1 MGKKSKKGAFDGDSV
16 YDYLKRDFDPQGY
29 GSLER
34 MSDGVRNRKANDD
47 FQRYLLTGEKRGPH
61 WNPVTGNLPRNQKK
75 SKVDKLFEAGIPPS
89 QFKYYA
95 EKAGITNVNSKG
107 DIKEIIKA
115 YDADERYQGE
125 PKQERREEP
134 APSPAAQDFK
144 DKYVDKVIEK
154 TVPEPEFV
162 PQQSIGDV
170 TGGDNSIVSPIAQD
184 NDISITGNRNTVS
197 QDNSIKQKLDEMRES
212 LRFAY

>member
-34 MSDGVRNRKANDD
+34 MSDEVRNRKANDD
-47 FQRYLLTGEKRGPH
+47 FQRYLLTGEKRGPD

-144 DKYVDKVIEK
+144 DKYVDEVIEK
-154 TVPEPEFV
+154 TRPEPEFV

-184 NDISITGNRNTVS
+184 NDIFATGRNEVS
-197 QDNSIKQKLDEMRES
+197 QDNSIKQKLDDMRES

>member
-1 MGKKSKKGAFDGDSV
+1 MGKEKNKGSFDGVSV
-16 YDYLKRDFDPQGY
+16 YDYLKRDFNPHDY
-29 GSLER
+29 GNSGRTPSAVAER
-34 MSDGVRNRKANDD
+34 RANED
-47 FQRYLLTGEKRGPH
+47 FQRYLLTGEKRGPNYINRAIG
-61 WNPVTGNLPRNQKK
+61 NPFQSK

-89 QFKYYA
+89 QWEYYA
-95 EKAGITNVNSKG
+95 KKADITNVSSEN
-107 DIKEIIKA
+107 DIKKILEV

-125 PKQERREEP
+125 PKQEQREEP
-134 APSPAAQDFK
+134 DASPTAQDFK

-154 TVPEPEFV
+154 TVPKPEFD

-170 TGGDNSIVSPIAQD
+170 TGGNNSIVSPIAQD
-184 NDISITGNRNTVS
+184 NDISIKGNRNTVS

>member
-29 GSLER
+29 GSLDR
-34 MSDGVRNRKANDD
+34 MSDEVRNRKANDD
-47 FQRYLLTGEKRGPH
+47 FQRYLLTGEKRGPD

-134 APSPAAQDFK
+134 TPSPAAQDFK
-144 DKYVDKVIEK
+144 DKYVDEVIEK
-154 TVPEPEFV
+154 TRPEPEFV

-184 NDISITGNRNTVS
+184 NDISIRGNRNTVS
-197 QDNSIKQKLDEMRES
+197 QDNSIKQKLDQMRES